1 MINNAFVAS
10 TAHETR
16 TNFDDKDCWVRFSMK
31 SFVPYD
37 IGLEDCLK
45 RKQ

>member
-16 TNFDDKDCWVRFSMK
+16 TNFDDKDCWVRFLLK
-31 SFVPYD
+31 SFLPYD
-37 IGLEDCLK
+37 KALEDCLELK
-45 RKQ
+45 